1 MQWVNSTLPC
11 VGRFW
16 AGTEILTVQA
26 ADNDDPKTDNV
37 RIFYRLVGQ
46 IPESP
51 RALFRVDRDS
61 GVISVQ
67 ADSMEGTAPQY
78 TLTITAE
85 DAKGEKGSMQK
96 SALDFHF
103 DLFCK
108 SKKKVLLIIYFVY
121 IDITLHLFPLSDGP
135 FNQWANTAVD
145 KFNISCALA
154 SLARLSPNNWIR
166 ALKKCEWMN
175 DKRHAL
181 VEPSEKILSSL
192 LLCEITEMRSR
203 NTKINTLVNSSPLLK
218 QRCLQY

>member
-1 MQWVNSTLPC
+1 MINQKASSSSLFIYFFP
-11 VGRFW
+11 

-85 DAKGEKGSMQK
+85 DAKG
-96 SALDFHF
+96 DY
-103 DLFCK
+103 
-108 SKKKVLLIIYFVY
+108 V
-121 IDITLHLFPLSDGP
+121 
-135 FNQWANTAVD
+135 
-145 KFNISCALA
+145 
-154 SLARLSPNNWIR
+154 
-166 ALKKCEWMN
+166 
-175 DKRHAL
+175 
-181 VEPSEKILSSL
+181 
-192 LLCEITEMRSR
+192 
-203 NTKINTLVNSSPLLK
+203 
-218 QRCLQY
+218 

>member
-1 MQWVNSTLPC
+1 MSFLRVKPTGKIYLYGPSLP
-11 VGRFW
+11 

-85 DAKGEKGSMQK
+85 DAKG
-96 SALDFHF
+96 
-103 DLFCK
+103 DL
-108 SKKKVLLIIYFVY
+108 SENY
-121 IDITLHLFPLSDGP
+121 IRTP
-135 FNQWANTAVD
+135 
-145 KFNISCALA
+145 
-154 SLARLSPNNWIR
+154 
-166 ALKKCEWMN
+166 
-175 DKRHAL
+175 
-181 VEPSEKILSSL
+181 
-192 LLCEITEMRSR
+192 
-203 NTKINTLVNSSPLLK
+203 
-218 QRCLQY
+218 

>member
-1 MQWVNSTLPC
+1 M
-11 VGRFW
+11 
-16 AGTEILTVQA
+16 QA

-108 SKKKVLLIIYFVY
+108 SKKKSIIDYLFCLHWYYITFVS
-121 IDITLHLFPLSDGP
+121 T
-135 FNQWANTAVD
+135 QWWT
-145 KFNISCALA
+145 F
-154 SLARLSPNNWIR
+154 
-166 ALKKCEWMN
+166 
-175 DKRHAL
+175 
-181 VEPSEKILSSL
+181 
-192 LLCEITEMRSR
+192 
-203 NTKINTLVNSSPLLK
+203 
-218 QRCLQY
+218 